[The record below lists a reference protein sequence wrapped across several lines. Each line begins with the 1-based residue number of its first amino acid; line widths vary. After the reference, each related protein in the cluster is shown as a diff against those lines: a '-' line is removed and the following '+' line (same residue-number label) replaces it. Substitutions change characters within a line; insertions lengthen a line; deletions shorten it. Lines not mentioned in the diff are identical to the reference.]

1 MFQKIKEFLISLDN
15 IGKENKEGAAP
26 RDHIDPEPQPVKK
39 PTPFWLVFVNT
50 LLPTACAIAYV
61 CIGLFAKIWHPTWL
75 IFFLVPLY
83 YSLYETIE
91 KKNMYY
97 FGFPILAIGV
107 YLLLG
112 FINPAYFAT
121 CWVILFSIPL
131 YYLICLAVKKKNVLW
146 FFNCIVPSLCIAGY
160 LLLGFLGGWWH
171 PGWVIFFA
179 VPVYYQTVSAVKK
192 YKAEKKRYDYSES
205 ARNDH
210 SRVETMTAEEYEE
223 HRRNK

>member
-15 IGKENKEGAAP
+15 IGKENNGETVH
-26 RDHIDPEPQPVKK
+26 RDHINPEPQPVKK

-112 FINPAYFAT
+112 FINKTYFGT

-192 YKAEKKRYDYSES
+192 YKEEKKRYDYSEA
-205 ARNDH
+205 ARSDR

>member
-15 IGKENKEGAAP
+15 IGKDNNGETVR

-39 PTPFWLVFVNT
+39 PTPFWLVFINT

-112 FINPAYFAT
+112 FINKTYFST

-179 VPVYYQTVSAVKK
+179 IPVYYQTVSAVKK
-192 YKAEKKRYDYSES
+192 YKEEKKRYDYSEA
-205 ARNDH
+205 ARNDR

>member
-15 IGKENKEGAAP
+15 IGKENNGETVR
-26 RDHIDPEPQPVKK
+26 RDHIDPEPRPVKK

-112 FINPAYFAT
+112 FIDKMYFGT

-131 YYLICLAVKKKNVLW
+131 YYLVCLAVKKKNVLW

-192 YKAEKKRYDYSES
+192 YKEEKKRYDYSEA
-205 ARNDH
+205 ARSDR

>member
-15 IGKENKEGAAP
+15 IGKENNGETVR

-112 FINPAYFAT
+112 FIDKMYFGT

-131 YYLICLAVKKKNVLW
+131 YYLVCLAVKKKNVLW

-192 YKAEKKRYDYSES
+192 YKEEKKRYDYSEA
-205 ARNDH
+205 ARSDR

>member
-15 IGKENKEGAAP
+15 IGKENNGETVR

-39 PTPFWLVFVNT
+39 PTPFWLVFINT

-112 FINPAYFAT
+112 FINKTYFST

-179 VPVYYQTVSAVKK
+179 IPVYYQTVSAVKK
-192 YKAEKKRYDYSES
+192 YKEEKKRYDYSEA
-205 ARNDH
+205 ARNDR